1 MIRARLHDESG
12 IAMVTAIMITVLMLS
27 LGMASLQVVD
37 MQAKHSGTERVR
49 ESSLTLAEGALN
61 AQANW
66 LIGRWPNSAALAYP
80 ATCDQA
86 TNTSTCP
93 EGPALVNGL
102 PAADKPGAQL
112 RTSIRDDTNGLF
124 YDDAAMAS
132 APAWDANNDGE
143 VWLRAEGTVHGETRT
158 VVAMAKAVPGISSSF
173 PRYVITAGKV
183 ETTNSGRKVIVD
195 GGTGPGIAVRCTTVP
210 PTQGN
215 GCTSWSNDKGQVWP
229 ASVTSGYAQQTAMND
244 GELAGMKLRAQS
256 AGTYYA
262 TCPPSLP
269 SGAIVYIENGACS
282 YTGSSNYNSSASPG
296 MLILE
301 RGTLTLGGN
310 TNFYGIIYSANRN
323 QSTANMISLGGNAQ
337 VHGAVVVDY
346 GGGVSA
352 GSSKMN
358 VKYDANA
365 FNVIS
370 TNGTVVIVAN
380 SWREL

>member
-1 MIRARLHDESG
+1 MIRRRLQDETG
-12 IAMVTAIMITVLMLS
+12 IAMVTAIMVTLLMFS
-27 LGMASLQVVD
+27 LGLASLKLVD
-37 MQAKHSGTERVR
+37 HQARQSGVERTR

-66 LIGRWPNSAALAYP
+66 LIGRWPNNSGLAYP
-80 ATCDQA
+80 STCNQSA
-86 TNTSTCP
+86 NTTTCP

-102 PAADKPGAQL
+102 PASDKSGAAL
-112 RTSIRDDTNGLF
+112 VTSIRDDTNGLF
-124 YDDAAMAS
+124 YDDATMAG
-132 APAWDANNDGE
+132 APAYDANNDGE
-143 VWLRAEGTVHGETRT
+143 VWLRAEGTVRGETRT

-183 ETTNSGRKVIVD
+183 ETTNSGRKVIID
-195 GGTGPGIAVRCTTVP
+195 GGQSPGIAVRCTTSP

-229 ASVTSGYAQQTAMND
+229 AAVTTGYAQPTAMSD
-244 GELAGMKLRAQS
+244 AELAGMKLRAQS
-256 AGTYYA
+256 AGTHFP
-262 TCPPSLP
+262 TCPTSLP
-269 SGAIVYIENGACS
+269 SGSIVYIDSGTCT
-282 YTGSSNYNSSASPG
+282 YPGSATYNSSASPG

-301 RGTLTLGGN
+301 RGTIELGGN

-323 QSTANMISLGGNAQ
+323 ELTSNMVMLRGNAQ
-337 VHGAVVVDY
+337 VHGAVVVDF

-352 GSSKMN
+352 GSSKQN
-358 VKYDANA
+358 IKYDANA

-370 TNGTVVIVAN
+370 TNGSVVIVAN

>member
-27 LGMASLQVVD
+27 LGMASLKVVD
-37 MQAKHSGTERVR
+37 TQSQQSGVERVR

-66 LIGRWPNSAALAYP
+66 LAGRWPNSGLPYP
-80 ATCDQA
+80 SNCNQSA
-86 TNTSTCP
+86 NTTTCP

-102 PAADKPGAQL
+102 PASDQPGAQFV
-112 RTSIRDDTNGLF
+112 TSIRDDTNGLF

-132 APAWDANNDGE
+132 ADPWDQNDDGE
-143 VWLRAEGTVHGETRT
+143 VWLRAQATVRGETRT
-158 VVAMAKAVPGISSSF
+158 VVAMAKKVPGISSSF

-195 GGTGPGIAVRCTTVP
+195 GGTGPGIAVRCTTSP

-229 ASVTSGYAQQTAMND
+229 ASVTTGYAQQTAMSD
-244 GELAGMKLRAQS
+244 AELAGMKLRAQS

-262 TCPPSLP
+262 TCPSSLP
-269 SGAIVYIENGACS
+269 SGSIVYIENGACT
-282 YTGSSNYNSSASPG
+282 YPGSTNYNSSTSPG

-301 RGTLTLGGN
+301 RGTIELGGN

-323 QSTANMISLGGNAQ
+323 QSTSNMVLLRGNAQ

-358 VKYDANA
+358 IKYDANA